1 MENIIEILIKIAGVV
16 VALILSY
23 LGNKAAQYIKAR
35 ISAEDWA
42 RLETFV
48 SSLVAAAEQLFKEDD
63 EDGKIRL
70 AYVENMLAEAGYEL
84 TDALRAL
91 IESKVYELNIVS
103 KELMLYGSN
112 D

>member
-1 MENIIEILIKIAGVV
+1 MENIIGILIKIAGVV
-16 VALILSY
+16 VAGILTY
-23 LGNKAAQYIKAR
+23 LGNKATQYIKNR
-35 ISAEDWA
+35 MNAEEWA
-42 RLETFV
+42 WLEIFV
-48 SSLVAAAEQLFKEDD
+48 SSLVAAAEQLYKEIDD
-63 EDGKIRL
+63 DGKIRL